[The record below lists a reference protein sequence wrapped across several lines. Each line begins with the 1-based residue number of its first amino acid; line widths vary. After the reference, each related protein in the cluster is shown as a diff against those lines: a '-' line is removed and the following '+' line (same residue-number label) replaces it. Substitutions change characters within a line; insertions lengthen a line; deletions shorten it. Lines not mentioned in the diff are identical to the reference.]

1 MLEDYRADLHIHSC
15 LSPCG
20 DWEMSPRNIVR
31 QSISK
36 GMDIIALCDHNSIGN
51 AAAAMQEG
59 DRIGLTVL
67 PGMEICSREEV
78 HILAI
83 FDKIS
88 DAESMQALVYENL
101 PGTNQP
107 EIFGHQVVAD
117 AEDLVICENEHML
130 IGATGLGLHELVKQ
144 THHRGGLS
152 IPSHIDR
159 QAFSIIGQLGF
170 LPDDLEIDAVEMSA
184 RADRQTAA
192 SKYAGLD
199 RFEVITSSDA
209 HYLKDI
215 GRASTVFRL
224 AEPTLTEIRLALRTE
239 NGRKTLN

>member
-20 DWEMSPRNIVR
+20 DWEMCPRKIVQ

-36 GMDIIALCDHNSIGN
+36 GLDIIALCDHNSIEN
-51 AAAAMQEG
+51 ASAAMQEG
-59 DRIGLTVL
+59 ERIGLTVL

-83 FDKIS
+83 FEKIS
-88 DAESMQALVYENL
+88 DAESMQALVYDNL
-101 PGTNQP
+101 PGVNQP

-117 AEDLVICENEHML
+117 AEDIVICENEHML

-144 THHRGGLS
+144 THEHGGLS
-152 IPSHIDR
+152 ITCHIDR

-170 LPDDLEIDAVEMSA
+170 IPDDLSIDAVEVSA
-184 RADRQTAA
+184 RADRQTAT
-192 SKYAGLD
+192 SSFAGLD

-209 HYLKDI
+209 HFLKDI

-224 AEPTLTEIRLALRTE
+224 AEPTLAEIRLALRTE
-239 NGRKTLN
+239 DGRKILD